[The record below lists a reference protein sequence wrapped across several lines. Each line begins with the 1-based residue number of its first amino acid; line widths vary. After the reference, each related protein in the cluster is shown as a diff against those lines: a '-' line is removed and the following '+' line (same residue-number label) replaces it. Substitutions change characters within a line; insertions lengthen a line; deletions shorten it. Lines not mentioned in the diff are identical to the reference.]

1 MRCGH
6 GIGEATRGAYN
17 TVKQTAED
25 LYADIL
31 PAVEATVDALDKFN
45 AAFTHI
51 TVLTIT
57 TTNLLR
63 ECEVDHAVDTKHEMV
78 EGLEDAE
85 KSLRD
90 GVEILRKKRGIA
102 EADHDLLG
110 ENERR
115 VISACERAIV
125 TLSGL
130 HDAVVDFRWA
140 IMEHDAD
147 IEQAD
152 GAVMGTPKD
161 VIRSALG

>member
-6 GIGEATRGAYN
+6 GVGEATRGAYN

-51 TVLTIT
+51 TALTIT

-63 ECEVDHAVDTKHEMV
+63 ECDVDHPVDPSHEMV

-90 GVEILRKKRGIA
+90 GVEILRQKRSVA
-102 EADHDLLG
+102 EADHNLLG
-110 ENERR
+110 DNERR
-115 VISACERAIV
+115 VISAYERAIV

-130 HDAVVDFRWA
+130 HDAVVDFRWV

-147 IEQAD
+147 IERAEGD
-152 GAVMGTPKD
+152 VMYSPED